1 MLQMALIFIIT
12 SKTEILKF
20 HWKKRLLTL
29 ENLIKHYLIDHSTS
43 IGENGIYPIQNK
55 T

>member
-1 MLQMALIFIIT
+1 MLQMTLIFIIT

-20 HWKKRLLTL
+20 HWLLTL

-43 IGENGIYPIQNK
+43 IGENGIDLIQNK